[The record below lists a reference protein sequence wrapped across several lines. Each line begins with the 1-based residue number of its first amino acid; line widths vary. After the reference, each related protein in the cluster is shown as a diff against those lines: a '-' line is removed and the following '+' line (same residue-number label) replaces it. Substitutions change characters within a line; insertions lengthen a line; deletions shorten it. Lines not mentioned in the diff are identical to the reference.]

1 MAKLGTVTPKA
12 DKLTALKNY
21 ILALQRTLHRSKSM
35 AELNGYSQRL
45 SLLENEVK
53 QIRVDVNQLIQHA
66 LPAVAG
72 EPSQQSRLDKAEAV
86 TMGVV
91 NYIFLLHVPTGVLIK
106 QRVSYRQGVRGSINS
121 AGLLEE
127 LRQIARVIDPINT
140 EFKFA
145 DADDTSFHYEDFV
158 VAVESVGYVMMAV
171 VTPEPAE
178 YHLRQRMLQYL
189 NEINLLYR
197 LALVDYDG
205 QTDRLPM
212 IERYLDELMI

>member
-1 MAKLGTVTPKA
+1 MAKLGAVTPKA

-21 ILALQRTLHRSKSM
+21 ILALQRTLHRSKPM

-53 QIRVDVNQLIQHA
+53 QIRVDVNQLKHA
-66 LPAVAG
+66 LPAVSG
-72 EPSQQSRLDKAEAV
+72 ESSQQSRLDKAETV
-86 TMGVV
+86 TMGAV

-140 EFKFA
+140 EFKFV
-145 DADDTSFHYEDFV
+145 DADDTSFYYEDFA

-171 VTPEPAE
+171 VTPGLAE

-189 NEINLLYR
+189 DEINLLYR

-205 QTDRLPM
+205 QTERLPM
-212 IERYLDELMI
+212 IERYLDELMV